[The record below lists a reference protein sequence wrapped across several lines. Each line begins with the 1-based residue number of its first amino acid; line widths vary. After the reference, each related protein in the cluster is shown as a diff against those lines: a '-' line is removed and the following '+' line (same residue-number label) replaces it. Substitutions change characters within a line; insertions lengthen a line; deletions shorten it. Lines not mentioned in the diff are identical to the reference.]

1 MPEPNAR
8 NGRPRGS
15 RNAKPSRQAIANYY
29 RLLQA
34 KADEGDTTAAGWLI
48 DLHERHCSEQ
58 RENKRDGV

>member
-15 RNAKPSRQAIANYY
+15 RNAKPSRQAIASYY

-34 KADEGDTTAAGWLI
+34 KADEGDTTAAGWLCLL
-48 DLHERHCSEQ
+48 DHQDHHRKETAQ
-58 RENKRDGV
+58 